1 MGMAMRT
8 KLQYDDSGVKNWKQ
22 FGFLIA
28 HVVIVLLALSPPLL
42 GAERSTEIVVC
53 IGNPLAADRWLV
65 QEWRN
70 ELERILESSGR
81 ELRVANCDE
90 QGATPIY
97 FMRVHPFES
106 SALGAARTR
115 GGVVLPLLE
124 VYTEPLAAMLGTRLP
139 GVLGRAMAR
148 VTAHELAH
156 VLRQE
161 TEHAAE
167 GAFAAQYTAG
177 LLRAARPSYFAVH

>member
-1 MGMAMRT
+1 MEVRA
-8 KLQYDDSGVKNWKQ
+8 KLQYDDDRVNVRTQSGGRLAAAV
-22 FGFLIA
+22 A
-28 HVVIVLLALSPPLL
+28 VLLACAGSLSAAGSQPQV
-42 GAERSTEIVVC
+42 VVC
-53 IGNPLAADRWLV
+53 IGNPLAVDRWLV
-65 QEWRN
+65 EEWKR
-70 ELERILESSGR
+70 ELGRIVESSGR

-90 QGATPIY
+90 PGATQVY
-97 FMRVHPFES
+97 FMRIHPFES

-177 LLRAARPSYFAVH
+177 LLRAARPAYFAVH

>member
-1 MGMAMRT
+1 MLA
-8 KLQYDDSGVKNWKQ
+8 KLQYDDNGMKNWKQ
-22 FGFLIA
+22 FASPVA
-28 HVVIVLLALSPPLL
+28 HVATVLLALTPALL
-42 GAERSTEIVVC
+42 GTERSTEVVVC

-65 QEWRN
+65 REWRN
-70 ELERILESSGR
+70 ELERILVSSGR
-81 ELRVANCDE
+81 DLRVANCDE
-90 QGATPIY
+90 PGAMPVY
-97 FMRVHPFES
+97 FMRIHPFES

-115 GGVVLPLLE
+115 GRVVLPLVE

-148 VTAHELAH
+148 VTAHELTH

-177 LLRAARPSYFAVH
+177 LLRAARPAYFAVH

>member
-1 MGMAMRT
+1 MRR

-22 FGFLIA
+22 FEFPIA
-28 HVVIVLLALSPPLL
+28 QVLSVLLALSPALL
-42 GAERSTEIVVC
+42 GTERSAEVVVC
-53 IGNPLAADRWLV
+53 IGNPLAADRWLAE
-65 QEWRN
+65 EWKR
-70 ELERILESSGR
+70 ELGRIVESSGR
-81 ELRVANCDE
+81 ELRVAGCDE
-90 QGATPIY
+90 PGAMQVY
-97 FMRVHPFES
+97 FMRIHPFES
-106 SALGAARTR
+106 SALGAARVR
-115 GGVVLPLLE
+115 CGVVLPLLE

-161 TEHAAE
+161 THHQAA

-177 LLRAARPSYFAVH
+177 LLRAARPSYFAMQ